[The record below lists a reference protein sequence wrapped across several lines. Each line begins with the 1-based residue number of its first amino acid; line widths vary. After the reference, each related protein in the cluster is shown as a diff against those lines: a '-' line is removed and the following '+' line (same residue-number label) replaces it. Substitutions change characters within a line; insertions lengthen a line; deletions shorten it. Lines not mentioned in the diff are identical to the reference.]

1 MRKFLLSLAI
11 LFSAPIAFSQQ
22 QEGLFIDKNPD
33 TFSKNGKYAIET
45 LDGCFILSETYPSSE
60 FPGLTEAML
69 MKISSD
75 GELLATASLD
85 SKLEIAGL
93 YGDPDDAHLFHAI
106 CLRGDDS
113 TPCIVSFDDGL
124 NNINHNYVELPEGYT
139 NGSTTYC
146 GFWRSMLGHD
156 NKLVLAVTTIIPM
169 PGPGPDCHRY
179 YLLLAFDGTI
189 EQHSIEYRTPME
201 IGCPF
206 MHPDGSRWCYNMG
219 VLSRFDDSL
228 RLEQVQRFSIL
239 HEEPTETG
247 MYFIS
252 ISYAICPTA
261 VALPDSSMLFAEE
274 ADENWHDHSGYP
286 SGHNYFQV
294 AFFKRKTDGSI
305 QKYILEG
312 TRDIYNQIP
321 YFQAID
327 YVDPDTIYLCGYQSR
342 ENSSTGPLV
351 MGNTIFLKKVNGDL
365 DIIWE
370 KSLVLGVEHYEPR
383 YMFAARDGGCMIVG
397 RVFYDIYEDEADLF
411 ACKVN
416 PDGTLGTKEI
426 IGAGHRPYTFAPN
439 PVKDRL
445 YMEFSPD
452 VQPVQIELN
461 DLQGRLV
468 GTQRNGLGNVD
479 MSRLPAGAYMMRVT
493 LEDGKTFAD
502 KVVKE

>member
-1 MRKFLLSLAI
+1 MRKFLLSLAV

-22 QEGLFIDKNPD
+22 QEGLFIDKDPD
-33 TFSKNGKYAIET
+33 LYSQWVKYAVET
-45 LDGCFILSETYPSSE
+45 VDNNYIVFETYKTPE
-60 FPGLTEAML
+60 VPNQTKGKLL
-69 MKISSD
+69 KITAD
-75 GELLATASLD
+75 CELLATLFFD
-85 SKLEIAGL
+85 DFMDVAGL
-93 YGDPDDAHLFHAI
+93 YEDLENERLFHAI
-106 CLRGDDS
+106 CVKDNDP
-113 TPCIVSFDDGL
+113 TPFIISFDDDL
-124 NNINHNYVELPEGYT
+124 NVLNHITIDLPEGYSIGDT
-139 NGSTTYC
+139 EYLM
-146 GFWRSMLGHD
+146 FWKAMLGDD
-156 NKLVLAVTTIIPM
+156 NKAVLSVSLPT
-169 PGPGPDCHRY
+169 HRFH
-179 YLLLAFDGTI
+179 LLFSLDGTI
-189 EQHSIEYRTPME
+189 EQHSKDVGTYV
-201 IGCPF
+201 GCPF
-206 MHPDGSRWCYNMG
+206 MYTDGSRWCYNKG

-239 HEEPTETG
+239 HEEPIETG
-247 MYFIS
+247 TYFIS
-252 ISYAICPTA
+252 ISYASCPTA

-274 ADENWHDHSGYP
+274 ADENWLNHSGYP

-342 ENSSTGPLV
+342 ENNSFGPLV

-383 YMFAARDGGCMIVG
+383 YMFATRDGGCMIVG

-452 VQPVQIELN
+452 VQPVQIELY

-468 GTQRNGLGNVD
+468 VSQRNGLGNVD
-479 MSRLPAGAYMMRVT
+479 MSRLPAGTYMMRVT
-493 LEDGKTFAD
+493 LEDGKTFVD

>member
-1 MRKFLLSLAI
+1 MRNFLLSLAV

-33 TFSKNGKYAIET
+33 TFSKNGKYAVET

-93 YGDPDDAHLFHAI
+93 YADPDDKRLFHAI

-139 NGSTTYC
+139 NGSSTYC
-146 GFWRSMLGHD
+146 ADWKSMLGHD
-156 NKLVLAVTTIIPM
+156 DKVLLAVLTVIEAVR
-169 PGPGPDCHRY
+169 DCHQY
-179 YLLLAFDGTI
+179 YLLFAFDGTI
-189 EQHSIEYRTPME
+189 EQHSITDIPKV
-201 IGCPF
+201 IGHPF
-206 MHPDGSRWCYNMG
+206 EQTDGSRWCYNRG

-228 RLEQVQRFSIL
+228 RLEQIQSFDIL

-247 MYFIS
+247 TYSIS
-252 ISYAICPTA
+252 INHAMYPTA

-274 ADENWHDHSGYP
+274 ASEDWHNHSGYP
-286 SGHNYFQV
+286 IDHNYYQV
-294 AFFKRKTDGSI
+294 AFFRREPDGSI
-305 QKYILEG
+305 QKVIVEG
-312 TRDIYNQIP
+312 SRETYDLIP

-342 ENSSTGPLV
+342 ENNSFGPLV

-383 YMFAARDGGCMIVG
+383 YMFATRDGGCMIVG

-452 VQPVQIELN
+452 VQPVQIELY

-468 GTQRNGLGNVD
+468 GTQRNGPESVD

-493 LEDGKTFAD
+493 LEDGKTFVD